1 MPTFRFNGKYRRSR
15 GERHSY
21 QYQAAWTDTGGEH
34 VTWVATIT
42 RDGHLCGTPN
52 GVIAVLSA
60 PRILRAVRT
69 RVEEAIEALSGM
81 VE

>member
-15 GERHSY
+15 GEQHSY
-21 QYQAAWTDTGGEH
+21 QYQAAWTDNGGEH

-42 RDGHLCGTPN
+42 RNGHLCGTPN
-52 GVIAVLSA
+52 GTIAVLSA

-69 RVEEAIEALSGM
+69 RVEESIETLTGM